1 MRRYDAE
8 VGDVPSQYHDLVKEI
23 LRSLEE
29 DVLANEV
36 DLNSLSAAV
45 SEVDASVALARV
57 AVEYD
62 FVRPKVFSF
71 RLYSLS
77 FLRASPVNQ

>member
-45 SEVDASVALARV
+45 SEVDATIALSRV

-62 FVRPKVFSF
+62 FVRPKVLSS
-71 RLYSLS
+71 RLYYPLS
-77 FLRASPVNQ
+77 CMRA